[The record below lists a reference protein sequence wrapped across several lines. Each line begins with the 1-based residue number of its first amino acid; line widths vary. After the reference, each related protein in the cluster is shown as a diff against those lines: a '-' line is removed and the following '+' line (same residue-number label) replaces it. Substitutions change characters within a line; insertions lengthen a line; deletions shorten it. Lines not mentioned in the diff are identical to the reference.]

1 MSDNWNWECP
11 YCGKSQVVTRPQ
23 SLGRVVDLRINGQ
36 KEGPLAAE
44 IVAIG
49 CSNTECL
56 KTTIKVSI
64 CEARYASP
72 SACIINYDKK
82 PLVDM
87 YLLPFSNAKPQPD
100 YIPKPIR
107 EDYYE
112 ACKIRDLSP
121 KASATLIRRCLQGMI
136 RDFAGIQKGTL
147 NKEITDLKEAVETG
161 TADRSITAESVEAI
175 DHIRTIGNIGA
186 HMEKDINTIIDVDP
200 NEAEILIQVTEMLF
214 EEWYGDRHRRT
225 ERLAQV
231 KKIADTKK
239 EQKALPS
246 PS

>member
-1 MSDNWNWECP
+1 
-11 YCGKSQVVTRPQ
+11 
-23 SLGRVVDLRINGQ
+23 
-36 KEGPLAAE
+36 
-44 IVAIG
+44 
-49 CSNTECL
+49 
-56 KTTIKVSI
+56 
-64 CEARYASP
+64 
-72 SACIINYDKK
+72 
-82 PLVDM
+82 M

-175 DHIRTIGNIGA
+175 D
-186 HMEKDINTIIDVDP
+186 
-200 NEAEILIQVTEMLF
+200 AEISRKGCTS
-214 EEWYGDRHRRT
+214 G
-225 ERLAQV
+225 
-231 KKIADTKK
+231 
-239 EQKALPS
+239 
-246 PS
+246 

>member
-1 MSDNWNWECP
+1 MSFNWLCP
-11 YCGKSQVVTRPQ
+11 YCNYAQVVTNNKIRTCDA
-23 SLGRVVDLRINGQ
+23 DLRMNEQ
-36 KEGPLAAE
+36 KEGPLGGLL
-44 IVAIG
+44 IAIG
-49 CSNTECL
+49 CSNSKCL
-56 KTTIKVSI
+56 KTTIRLVIRNLTTSEYRVVFHFDAEMPPI
-64 CEARYASP
+64 FNQ
-72 SACIINYDKK
+72 III
-82 PLVDM
+82 PAG
-87 YLLPFSNAKPQPD
+87 NAKPQPE
-100 YIPKPIR
+100 YIPAPIR

-147 NKEITDLKEAVETG
+147 NKEITDLKQAVEAG

-200 NEAEILIQVTEMLF
+200 NEAETLIQVTEMLF
-214 EEWYGDRHRRT
+214 EEWYGDRHRRA